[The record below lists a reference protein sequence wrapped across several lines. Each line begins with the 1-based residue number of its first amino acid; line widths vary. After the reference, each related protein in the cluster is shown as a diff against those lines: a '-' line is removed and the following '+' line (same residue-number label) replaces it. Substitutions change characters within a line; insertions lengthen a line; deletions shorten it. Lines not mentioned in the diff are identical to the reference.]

1 MFRICLDFASPENC
15 GHDLFFI
22 IIFMMLKSVNCLVS
36 TGFTIDDLVQFSD
49 PLKILHNIYNKTRQE
64 KRKEKKSKVYTM
76 ETNLY
81 K

>member
-1 MFRICLDFASPENC
+1 
-15 GHDLFFI
+15 
-22 IIFMMLKSVNCLVS
+22 MLKSVFLLS

-49 PLKILHNIYNKTRQE
+49 PLKILHNNIQQNKTR
-64 KRKEKKSKVYTM
+64 EKKSNVYTM